1 MNVQW
6 NVRFAGRHAT
16 RLLLRSGTCW
26 WKPRDVGLDHVH
38 RKRQIISVAA
48 MNSHLFCNH

>member
-1 MNVQW
+1 
-6 NVRFAGRHAT
+6 
-16 RLLLRSGTCW
+16 
-26 WKPRDVGLDHVH
+26 VGLDHVH